1 MGRPRLVSAAA
12 ATIVGLLGS
21 TLFAMPAS
29 AEAPEPKVDVSVRVT
44 PEQKRTDQFIV
55 KFKETAGSTSV
66 RGKAY
71 GATAKDL
78 GISVKEL
85 RELSTGA
92 TVVKTDRE
100 LDAAA
105 ADEFVAKLEADPS
118 VEYVEPD
125 TMMFALAP
133 APNDLY
139 YSYQWDLT
147 NMTYGLDIQPAWDTS
162 TGSGVVVAVIDS
174 GTVSHEDLD
183 ANMLPGYDMIASPDI
198 ARDGSG
204 RDADPRDEG
213 TYGDGINCEADQSSW
228 HGAHVAG
235 TIAAVTG
242 NGKGV
247 AGVAPS
253 AKIVPVR
260 ALGLCGGG
268 YTSDIIDGMTWASG
282 GSVPGVPANVNPARV
297 INLSLGGNYVCSPTY
312 QTAID
317 AAVARGSVIVAA
329 AGNESDDASLYS
341 PASCNNVITVGSTGV
356 DGRGAPYSNFGNS
369 VDLSAPGGNAISG
382 GNGMILS
389 TVNPG
394 TQGPVDG
401 STYSF
406 MQGTSMA
413 APHVAGVAALML
425 AANAS
430 LTPAKVEELLKGTV
444 GPFSGPQLHTYGSGI
459 VHAPTAVAAAVQG
472 AIPGPV
478 LKVQPGSVS
487 YSGSPIVGAT
497 VGAVVS
503 GWGPAP
509 VEMSYEWFI
518 GDNPTPVSTTAQYT
532 LRVEDHRQML
542 SMVATGQLEGYEPAS
557 VRRVVTS
564 SVSGATLI
572 PGPVAVA
579 GSHVVGE
586 TLTANAGQWNPAP
599 VELRYEWLRNGSF
612 IFDATG
618 PIYTLRS
625 HDVGAKISVR
635 VTGSKAGYNPAA
647 RTSEGILVQGEV
659 FTAPTP
665 TITGTPKFGNKLT
678 VSSDA
683 WTPVPTTMTYQWL
696 QNGAPISGA
705 TASTYTPTISDRG
718 AAISV
723 RLTGSSRGFITKT
736 VTSAPT
742 SKVLATFA
750 FGDYTGDGNVDVI
763 DRRSNDLFIHVSNGD
778 GTWQVPL
785 LIGSGFRGATSL
797 VKTGDFN
804 NDGFGDYLSR
814 DASGALWL
822 HSDIR
827 GHIRKQIG
835 SGWQNFAS
843 LHAPGDFNGDD
854 YVDVIARDKAGV
866 LYLYPGNGKG
876 GWLSRVKVG
885 SGWQNFTAIITPGD
899 FNGDG
904 AVDMMARD
912 KAGALYLYPGNGK
925 GGWKAKVKI
934 GTGWQNFTAIHGSG
948 DFNRDKNDDVMVR
961 DKLGALYLY
970 PGNGTGGWKTKVKIG
985 SGWNVVDYM
994 F

>member
-12 ATIVGLLGS
+12 ATIVALLGS

-29 AEAPEPKVDVSVRVT
+29 AEAPKPKVDDTVRAT
-44 PEQKRTDQFIV
+44 PEQKPTDQFIV
-55 KFKETAGSTSV
+55 KFKETAGTASA

-71 GATAKDL
+71 GATAKGL

-85 RELSTGA
+85 RAMSTGA

-105 ADEFVAKLEADPS
+105 AEEFIADLEAEPA

-133 APNDLY
+133 TPNDLY
-139 YSYQWDLT
+139 YGYQWDLT
-147 NMTYGLDIQPAWDTS
+147 SEPYGLDIQPAWDTS

-174 GTVSHEDLD
+174 GAVPHEDLD
-183 ANMLPGYDMIASPDI
+183 ANMLPGYDMIVSSAI
-198 ARDGSG
+198 ARDGNG
-204 RDADPRDEG
+204 RDANPRDEG
-213 TYGDGINCEADQSSW
+213 TYGDGIDCEVGQSSW

-247 AGVAPS
+247 AGVAPN
-253 AKIVPVR
+253 AKVLPIR

-268 YTSDIIDGMTWASG
+268 YTSDIVDGITWASG
-282 GSVPGVPANVNPARV
+282 GTVAGVPANMNPARV
-297 INLSLGGNYVCSPTY
+297 INLSLGGDGFCTNSY

-341 PASCNNVITVGSTGV
+341 PASCNNVISVGATGR
-356 DGRGAPYSNFGNS
+356 DGLGAPYSNFGDS
-369 VDLSAPGGNAISG
+369 VDLSAPGGKVISG
-382 GNGMILS
+382 GDGLILS

-394 TQGPVDG
+394 TQGPAAG

-425 AANAS
+425 SANPS
-430 LTPAKVEELLKGTV
+430 LTSAKVEELLKGTV
-444 GPFSGPQLHTYGSGI
+444 GAFAGPQLNPYGSGI

-472 AIPGPV
+472 SIPEPV
-478 LKVQPGSVS
+478 LRVQPGRVS
-487 YSGSPIVGAT
+487 FNGSPIVGAT
-497 VGAVVS
+497 VGVVAS
-503 GWGPAP
+503 GWEPAP
-509 VEMSYEWFI
+509 VEMSYEWFV
-518 GDNPTPVSTTAQYT
+518 GDNPMPVSTTSQYT
-532 LRVEDHRQML
+532 LRVEDHRQKL
-542 SMVATGQLEGYEPAS
+542 SVVATGQREGYEPAS
-557 VRRVVTS
+557 VNNVVTS
-564 SVSGATLI
+564 SVSGATLM

-579 GSHVVGE
+579 GSHIVGE

-599 VELRYEWLRNGSF
+599 VQLRYEWLRNGMF
-612 IFDATG
+612 IWDAVG
-618 PIYTLRS
+618 PTYTLAG
-625 HDVGAKISVR
+625 HDVGANISVR
-635 VTGSKAGYNPAA
+635 VTGSKAGYNPSS
-647 RTSEGILVQGEV
+647 RTSEGIAVRGET
-659 FTAPTP
+659 FTAPAP
-665 TITGTPKFGNKLT
+665 TITGMPKVGNKLT
-678 VSSDA
+678 AASAVWSPA
-683 WTPVPTTMTYQWL
+683 PTATTYQWL
-696 QNGAPISGA
+696 RNGVPISGA
-705 TASTYTPTISDRG
+705 TASTYTLTSADRG
-718 AAISV
+718 FAISV
-723 RLTGSSRGFITKT
+723 RFTGSSLGFITKE

-742 SKVLATFA
+742 IKVMASFA
-750 FGDYTGDGNVDVI
+750 YGDYTGDGNADVI
-763 DRRSNDLFIHVSNGD
+763 ARRSNDLFIHVSNGD

-785 LIGSGFRGATSL
+785 LIGTGFQGATSL
-797 VKTGDFN
+797 IKPGDFN
-804 NDGFGDYLSR
+804 NDGFGDYMAR

-827 GHIRKQIG
+827 GHTRKQIG
-835 SGWQNFAS
+835 SGWQNFAG
-843 LHAPGDFNGDD
+843 LHAPGDFNGDGN
-854 YVDVIARDKAGV
+854 VDVIARDKAGA
-866 LYLYPGNGKG
+866 LFLYPGNGKG
-876 GWLSRVKVG
+876 GWLAKVKIG
-885 SGWQNFTAIITPGD
+885 SGWQNFTAIVTPGD

-904 AVDMMARD
+904 AADMMARD

-934 GTGWQNFTAIHGSG
+934 GTGWQNFTAIHGAG
-948 DFNRDKNDDVMVR
+948 DFNRDKKNDIMVR

-970 PGNGTGGWKTKVKIG
+970 PGNGTGGWKTKSKIG
-985 SGWNVVDYM
+985 SGWNGQSAI